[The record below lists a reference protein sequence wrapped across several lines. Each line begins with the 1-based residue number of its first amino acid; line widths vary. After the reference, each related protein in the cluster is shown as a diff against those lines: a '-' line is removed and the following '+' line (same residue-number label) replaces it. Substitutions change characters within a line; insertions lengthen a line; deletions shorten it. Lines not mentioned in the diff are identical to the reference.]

1 MMFIFDPI
9 NQGLELLA
17 HRELQKAESVF
28 LQIINDPYAQQEEL
42 LEARTFL
49 NDIRAC
55 QSGGASLDFDHYK
68 KLTKK
73 TSQPLDAIDEL
84 LVDVYFSSC
93 QSYDEFD
100 KALAKKIP
108 AVINRLRPL
117 KIQDIVARDKL
128 FEKLEKSGIRRLKK
142 RLGQVNRGTKGDA
155 FDFDSYRWKTI
166 FRKFIEQIHPVLL
179 ERHLELLDYI
189 LQTGEIQL
197 LDAPSLTTLTPK
209 SRWIIQSTLKNKWF
223 LLRSYF
229 FKARAEAEDQF
240 GKREGTR
247 KHWEEV
253 RYKKIK
259 IFEECRFSEQNIQKF
274 LFTDKLNYNTLKE
287 IHEFALSLGLVLKPR
302 DVSLALRGVN
312 KAREH
317 IKERAGILVGFRK
330 EFQNSLRNLKFSK
343 ESSYKIARQVKRSS
357 FHQVLGSFQTA
368 LKVASDEIYW
378 YRIPPQSESLRK
390 NIEAQCCKHLSTV
403 RIHMFERGRLNKILL
418 QEGQPLIRRYLV
430 RVYGE
435 GVKGLHCYFRL
446 ATIHQY
452 YKLKFFQYHDQ
463 RFPSVSELIK
473 ISRKDFQPLV
483 VEGYRAFLKKKRLDI
498 PAVLYEEIKKQRA
511 LTSWENEHTTPE
523 EKLLLKFWFLMDH
536 GVPVTQRLVQKG
548 VFRPGAD
555 LWALVKGQGSVCNS

>member
-1 MMFIFDPI
+1 MFIFDPI

-28 LQIINDPYAQQEEL
+28 LQIINDPYTQQEEL

-49 NDIRAC
+49 NDIRVC
-55 QSGGASLDFDHYK
+55 QSGGASLDFNHYK

-100 KALAKKIP
+100 EALAKKIP
-108 AVINRLRPL
+108 AVINRLRSL
-117 KIQDIVARDKL
+117 RIQDIAARDKL
-128 FEKLEKSGIRRLKK
+128 FEQLEKSGVRRLKK
-142 RLGQVNRGTKGDA
+142 KLDQVNRGTQGGA
-155 FDFDSYRWKTI
+155 FNFDPYRWKTI

-197 LDAPSLTTLTPK
+197 LDGSSLSTLTPK
-209 SRWIIQSTLKNKWF
+209 FRWIIQSTLKNKWF

-229 FKARAEAEDQF
+229 FKARAEAEAQF
-240 GKREGTR
+240 SKKEGTR
-247 KHWEEV
+247 KYWEKV

-259 IFEECRFSEQNIQKF
+259 IFEECQFSEQDIQKF

-317 IKERAGILVGFRK
+317 IKGRAGILVGFRK
-330 EFQNSLRNLKFSK
+330 EFQDSLKNLKFSK
-343 ESSYKIARQVKRSS
+343 ESSYQIARKIKRSS
-357 FHQVLGSFQTA
+357 FHQVLGTLQTA

-378 YRIPPQSESLRK
+378 YRTPPQSESLRK

-418 QEGQPLIRRYLV
+418 QEGQPIVRQYLA

-435 GVKGLHCYFRL
+435 GVKDLHCYFRL

-473 ISRKDFQPLV
+473 ISRRNFQSLA

-498 PAVLYEEIKKQRA
+498 PAALYEEIKKHRA

-548 VFRPGAD
+548 VFRPGVD